1 MISELLSAAIATM
14 DGGGADMTGS
24 MLGISAIVVFCLAYS
39 LVPLEATIHLLKSK
53 PVLVAAGVIWILAA
67 IAYGQAD
74 KSEEIHHAIQ
84 HSLLEYGE
92 LFLFLLVA
100 MTFINSLQ
108 ERNVFESLRAWLV
121 NKGFSLRKVFWVT
134 GVLAFIISPIADNL
148 TTALLMGA
156 VVMAVGGNNTKFVSV
171 ACVNIVVAANAG
183 GAFSPFGDITT
194 LMVWQAGKVQ
204 FTEFGAILLPSL
216 VNWLVPAVCMSF
228 AVGKAQPQ
236 KNDETVTLKYGAIVM
251 TVLFLVTIAIAVCF
265 HNFLHLPP
273 AAGMMFGLGL
283 LGLYSHHVKRHEGR
297 NLSYDG
303 LLYTMNPTALSRLR
317 AVSDDEAAINQL
329 VDLHTKPAFAIDA
342 NHKITHWN
350 KAAEELT
357 GIAEKD
363 IVGTDGHRRAFRE
376 EERDILVDMV
386 LEGVD
391 RDGFDTMYPG
401 RIRPNP
407 DMDDCYEAVDFF
419 PKLNNSWLTFTA
431 APIRD
436 ESGKVTGAIELV
448 EEVEEHQR
456 SAAQFDIMKT
466 VSRSEW
472 DTLLFFYGVILCVGG
487 LAQFGYLAAA
497 STAMYDGLG
506 ATYANT
512 LVGGLSAIIDN
523 IPVMFAVL
531 TMDPEMSLNQWLLI
545 TLTAGAG
552 GSMLAI
558 GSAAG
563 VALLG
568 TARGVY
574 TFGSHL
580 KWTPAIMAGYFLSVV
595 CHLWLNGE

>member
-1 MISELLSAAIATM
+1 MISALLAAAPFFEGSGLDLTTSA
-14 DGGGADMTGS
+14 
-24 MLGISAIVVFCLAYS
+24 LGITAIVVFVLAYA

-53 PVLVAAGVIWILAA
+53 PVLVAAGIIWILAA
-67 IAYGQAD
+67 IAYGQQDRA
-74 KSEEIHHAIQ
+74 EEVHEAIK
-84 HSLLEYGE
+84 HSLLEYAE

-108 ERNVFESLRAWLV
+108 ERNVFESLRAALV
-121 NKGFSLRKVFWVT
+121 NRGFSLRKVFWVT
-134 GVLAFIISPIADNL
+134 GVLAFVISPIADNL

-156 VVMAVGGNNTKFVSV
+156 VVMAVGGNNKKFVSV
-171 ACVNIVVAANAG
+171 ACVNVVVAANAG

-194 LMVWQAGKVQ
+194 LMVWQAGKVSFSQ
-204 FTEFGAILLPSL
+204 FGAIFVPSL
-216 VNWLVPAVCMSF
+216 VNWLVPAVLMSL
-228 AVGKAQPQ
+228 AVGNAQPQ
-236 KNDETVTLKYGAIVM
+236 KGAEQVRLKYGAIVM

-283 LGLYSHHVKRHEGR
+283 LGLYSFHVKHHEGR
-297 NLSYDG
+297 YLNHDG
-303 LLYTMNPTALSRLR
+303 VLGAMNPTPLSRLR
-317 AVSDDEAAINQL
+317 EVKADPAVINQL
-329 VDLHTKPAFAIDA
+329 VDLHVKPAFAIDTD
-342 NHKITHWN
+342 HKVTHWN
-350 KAAEELT
+350 KAAEQLT
-357 GIAEKD
+357 GIREQD

-376 EERDILVDMV
+376 EERDILADMV
-386 LEGVD
+386 VDGVD
-391 RDGFDTMYPG
+391 REGFDTMYPG
-401 RIRPNP
+401 RIRPHP
-407 DMDDCYEAVDFF
+407 EMDDCYEACDFF
-419 PKLNNSWLTFTA
+419 PKLNNSWFTFTA
-431 APIRD
+431 APIRNND
-436 ESGKVTGAIELV
+436 GAVTGAIELV

-456 SAAQFDIMKT
+456 SAAQFDIMRT
-466 VSRSEW
+466 VSRAEW

-487 LAQFGYLAAA
+487 LAQFGYLAVA
-497 STAMYDGLG
+497 SEAMYDGLG
-506 ATYANT
+506 PTYANS
-512 LVGGLSAIIDN
+512 LVGVLSAIIDN

-531 TMDPEMSLNQWLLI
+531 TMDPDMSLNQWLLI

-580 KWTPAIMAGYFLSVV
+580 KWAPAIIAGYVLSVL
-595 CHLWLNGE
+595 CHVLINGT

>member
-1 MISELLSAAIATM
+1 MISALLAAAPLFEGS
-14 DGGGADMTGS
+14 GGDMTGS
-24 MLGISAIVVFCLAYS
+24 ALGITAVIVFCLAYA

-53 PVLVAAGVIWILAA
+53 PVLVAAGIIWILAA
-67 IAYGQAD
+67 VAHGHLED
-74 KSEEIHHAIQ
+74 EELIHEAIQ

-108 ERNVFESLRAWLV
+108 ERNVFEALRASLV
-121 NKGFSLRKVFWVT
+121 NRGYSLRKVFWVT
-134 GVLAFIISPIADNL
+134 GVLAFVISPIADNL

-156 VVMAVGGNNTKFVSV
+156 VVMAVGGKNKKFVSV
-171 ACVNIVVAANAG
+171 ACINVVVAANAG

-194 LMVWQAGKVQ
+194 LMVWQAKKVT
-204 FTEFGAILLPSL
+204 FTQFGAIFLPSL
-216 VNWLVPAVCMSF
+216 VNWLVPAIFMSL
-228 AVGKAQPQ
+228 AVGNGQPHQ
-236 KNDETVTLKYGAIVM
+236 RDEKVTLKYGAIVM

-265 HNFLHLPP
+265 HNFLHRPP

-283 LGLYSHHVKRHEGR
+283 LGLYSHHVKLHEGR
-297 NLSYDG
+297 NLSHEG
-303 LLYTMNPTALSRLR
+303 LLGSMNPTSLSRLR
-317 AVSDDEAAINQL
+317 RVSSDDAVINQL
-329 VDLHTKPAFAIDA
+329 VDMHVKPAFAIDSQ
-342 NHKITHWN
+342 HKVTHWN
-350 KAAEELT
+350 KAAEKLT
-357 GIAEKD
+357 GVLEKD

-376 EERDILVDMV
+376 EERDILADMV

-391 RDGFDTMYPG
+391 RAGFDTMYPG
-401 RIRPNP
+401 RIRPHP
-407 DMDDCYEAVDFF
+407 EMDDCYEACDFF
-419 PKLNNSWLTFTA
+419 PKLDNRWLTFTA

-436 ESGKVTGAIELV
+436 PNGGVTGAIELV

-466 VSRSEW
+466 VSRAEW

-487 LAQFGYLAAA
+487 LAQFGYLAVV
-497 STAMYDGLG
+497 SEAMYDGLG
-506 ATYANT
+506 PTYANT
-512 LVGGLSAIIDN
+512 IVGGLSAIIDN

-531 TMDPEMSLNQWLLI
+531 TMNPEMSLNQWLLI

-568 TARGVY
+568 SARGVY

-580 KWTPAIMAGYFLSVV
+580 RWTPAIMAGYILSVL